1 MDQIN
6 LHKKIKEILGK
17 NPQDVEK
24 DEVLGLISKNFDAKN
39 YFFAKANERWLDWL
53 WENDFLDV
61 IKEKAEDPTRYSY
74 RTPELRYLVR
84 MAEKKPVKVAEI
96 INSEET
102 ATTEENFNPEV
113 IDQFLR
119 ICSELP
125 ARELKKIIPKIKKEN
140 WVKLMSPFNQW
151 GFEYEKMFKTL
162 FDVKDYETILNLADI
177 VLAIKT
183 KDEIKKEKNQF
194 TENPFYFSD
203 FSNIKVFDYL
213 VRIDDKKYIRKAFK
227 LVVRTMAQI
236 IKIKEKDQK
245 NKSNVFAID
254 DHLLLIDKD
263 FFELDLKERIVF
275 PRDNVSNLAAVMKIL
290 AERFITKY
298 CQSNPEKVKKFFNRY
313 IGTFDNPKAPLPD
326 SKAMWRFRLFVL
338 SLCPQV
344 FKEELKNTFSR
355 LFEVM
360 ESKKSYYEIESGAE
374 YKKALK
380 KGFGVLDSKYQREYV
395 SNVFKYFGRSFEDRQ
410 EEQQYKRD
418 GWQILSSIC
427 NYLTK
432 KERQKCEKIF
442 GRKCNPNFEPKP
454 LIGEI
459 KTGFVSPRGQISQ
472 EEFHNK
478 PIDEIVKLLKT
489 EWTPENL
496 RKKDKKND
504 FFRPLN
510 AEGIGE
516 QLKKDI
522 PTRFQEYIN
531 KAPLFFERKKLDSH
545 YTYSFLSGI
554 REHIRNNREKVTNIN
569 WEGLINLFLKIK
581 KSGED
586 ESFENGERD
595 RKTFDVWLAG
605 WTAVHSAMADIIQ
618 GLLNEQ
624 NGKSIIDFPKYRE
637 NIFGIISYLLRFPD
651 PGPKDEQVE
660 TAKSKTKSSEDSDY
674 MVSDPFTIAI
684 NTVRGQAFQSFVLF
698 VYQGGKELEKKKIKI
713 KNNVKEVYK
722 EVLEKENTR
731 ALMFMFGHYLP
742 SFYFRDKNWIKKLLP
757 KIFPKEK
764 RDLFLASTEGYLVQS
779 LYKEMFFDK
788 NFQNLYKEWIDLK
801 DTNYSN
807 NQKHFKDI
815 DEALADHLALALV
828 HFSKFDFK
836 HPLFVKFWEKENVK
850 RQKEF
855 ISFIGRHCLSRDSA
869 KKWIEDNKINIDK
882 VKKLWDWILKKK
894 INPKI
899 LAGFGFWINPNEEVI
914 NDDFTIEK
922 IAETL
927 KKSDGDIV
935 WDYGLLKRL
944 PIFAEK
950 NGEKT
955 LEIISSYLLDSEN
968 KNNLNQ
974 NRRSPLLYK
983 DEVKEAMQ
991 IIYDNGNKKTKQEV
1005 TNLINILIEK
1015 GNSMFWDLEEI
1026 IEDK

>member
-1 MDQIN
+1 MNQLE
-6 LHKKIKEILGK
+6 LHKKIRKILGK
-17 NPQDVEK
+17 NPQDVKK
-24 DEVLGLISKNFDAKN
+24 DEVLNLISKNFDAKN
-39 YFFAKANERWLDWL
+39 YFFAKADERWLDWL
-53 WENDFLDV
+53 WRNDFLNV

-74 RTPELRYLVR
+74 KTPELRYLVR
-84 MAEKKPVKVAEI
+84 MAKKKPAEVAEI
-96 INSEET
+96 ISSEGT
-102 ATTEENFNPEV
+102 ATTEKNFNPEV
-113 IDQFLR
+113 VDQFLR

-125 ARELKKIIPKIKKEN
+125 AGELKKIIPKIKEEN
-140 WVKLMSPFNQW
+140 WVKLMSPFNPY

-162 FDVKDYETILNLADI
+162 YDVKDYETILNLADI
-177 VLAIKT
+177 VLSIKT
-183 KDEIKKEKNQF
+183 EDEIKKERNKF
-194 TENPFYFSD
+194 SENPFYFSD

-213 VRIDDKKYIRKAFK
+213 AKIDDEKYIKRAFK
-227 LVVRTMAQI
+227 LTVQTMTQI
-236 IKIKEKDQK
+236 IEIKEENQK
-245 NKSNVFAID
+245 NKNNVFTVN

-263 FFELDLKERIVF
+263 FFELDLKERVVF
-275 PRDNVSNLAAVMKIL
+275 FRDNASNLAAVMKIL
-290 AERFITKY
+290 AERFINKY
-298 CQSNPEKVKKFFNRY
+298 CQSNSEKVKKFFNRY
-313 IGTFDNPKAPLPD
+313 IGVFDNPKAPLPD

-360 ESKKSYYEIESGAE
+360 ESKKSYYEIESGTE

-380 KGFGVLDSKYQREYV
+380 KSFGVLNNKYQREYIK
-395 SNVFKYFGRSFEDRQ
+395 NVFKYFGKSFKDKQ
-410 EEQQYKRD
+410 EEQRYKRD

-432 KERQKCEKIF
+432 KEREKCEKIF

-459 KTGFVSPRGQISQ
+459 RTGFVSPRGEVNQK
-472 EEFHNK
+472 EFHNR

-496 RKKDKKND
+496 QKRDKEND
-504 FFRPLN
+504 PFRPLN

-516 QLKKDI
+516 QLKEDI

-531 KAPLFFERKKLDSH
+531 KAPLFFERKKLDPH
-545 YTYSFLSGI
+545 YTYSFLSGV
-554 REHIRNNREKVTNIN
+554 REYIRNNREKVIHIN

-586 ESFENGERD
+586 ESFENEERD

-605 WTAVHSAMADIIQ
+605 WTAVHSAMADVIQ

-624 NGKSIIDFPKYRE
+624 NGKSIIDFPKYRDDFFE
-637 NIFGIISYLLRFPD
+637 IIKYLLAYFD
-651 PGPKDEQVE
+651 PTSEDE
-660 TAKSKTKSSEDSDY
+660 KSKNLD
-674 MVSDPFTIAI
+674 DPFTMAI

-698 VYQGGKELEKKKIKI
+698 VYQDGKELGKKKIKI
-713 KNNVKEVYK
+713 RDKVKEVYEK
-722 EVLEKENTR
+722 VLEKENTR

-742 SFYFRDKNWIKKLLP
+742 SFYFRDKSWIKKLLP

-764 RDLFLASTEGYLVQS
+764 KDLFLASTEGYLVQS

-815 DEALADHLALALV
+815 DESLADHLALAFV

-836 HPLFVKFWEKENVK
+836 HPLFIKFWEKENVK

-882 VKKLWDWILKKK
+882 VKKLWDRILKKK

-899 LAGFGFWINPNEEVI
+899 LASFGFWINPNEEIIKDEILVQ
-914 NDDFTIEK
+914 K

-927 KKSDGDIV
+927 DKSNGQID

-944 PIFAEK
+944 SVFAEK
-950 NGEKT
+950 NGKEALK
-955 LEIISSYLLDSEN
+955 IISSYLS
-968 KNNLNQ
+968 KSNLSQ
-974 NRRSPLLYK
+974 NPQVPFLYK
-983 DEVKEAMQ
+983 DEIKESIK
-991 IIYDNGNKKTKQEV
+991 IIYDNRDKKIKQRV
-1005 TNLINILIEK
+1005 TNLINKLIEEW
-1015 GNSMFWDLEEI
+1015 SSVFWYLEEV
-1026 IEDK
+1026 IEDKSEN